1 MVSNAGMDPV
11 HALAERLT
19 ELEIK
24 ASFQEDRLD
33 KLDQII
39 IRQQQQIDTL
49 ARELA
54 HQRQQAGD
62 NSQGTQR
69 NLRDDLPPHY

>member
-1 MVSNAGMDPV
+1 MQQANLIED
-11 HALAERLT
+11 RLT

-24 ASFQEDRLD
+24 VSFQDDLLD

-39 IRQQQQIDTL
+39 IRQQEQIDALT
-49 ARELA
+49 REVVAL
-54 HQRQQAGD
+54 RQQSPQAGD
-62 NSQGTQR
+62 APQR

>member
-1 MVSNAGMDPV
+1 MHQENPI
-11 HALAERLT
+11 ENRLT

-24 ASFQEDRLD
+24 VSFQEDLLD

-39 IRQQQQIDTL
+39 IRQQQQLDAL
-49 ARELA
+49 LREVVDL
-54 HQRQQAGD
+54 RQQSPQPGD
-62 NSQGTQR
+62 AQQR

>member
-1 MVSNAGMDPV
+1 MQQANPIED
-11 HALAERLT
+11 RLN

-24 ASFQEDRLD
+24 VSFQDDLLD

-39 IRQQQQIDTL
+39 IRQQEQLDALTREVVALRQQSP
-49 ARELA
+49 
-54 HQRQQAGD
+54 QAGD
-62 NSQGTQR
+62 APQR

>member
-1 MVSNAGMDPV
+1 MPQATPIED
-11 HALAERLT
+11 RLT

-24 ASFQEDRLD
+24 VSFQEDLLD

-39 IRQQQQIDTL
+39 IRQQEQLDALTREVVALRQQNP
-49 ARELA
+49 
-54 HQRQQAGD
+54 QAGD
-62 NSQGTQR
+62 APPQR